1 MVTRVQSAG
10 VTLEPAGDLE
20 SIRDEWT
27 TAAQRS
33 GNVFATWEWA
43 VTWWRHF
50 GAGRPLLVTVC
61 RDGDGRLLGVLPLYL
76 STARPLRVVRFIG
89 SGPADR
95 QGPIGAPDDRPALA
109 RALLEALAG
118 TAPSWDVLLAER
130 LPCEESWD
138 RLLGAVPI
146 QREGCPVL
154 EIAGRSWDELLASA
168 SANFRQQVR
177 SRERRLARSHRLR
190 YRLTDD
196 PARLSRDVATLVRL
210 HEARWGSAGSGAF
223 RARRR
228 AFHEEFAG
236 LALRRGWLR
245 LWFLEL
251 DDRPVA
257 AWYGFRYGGA
267 EWFYQ
272 GGRDPAYDRLSVG
285 FVLMAH
291 TIREAADAGLAR
303 YHLLRGD
310 EPYKARFASADPGLA
325 TAALVRGARGRAA
338 LAAARAA
345 RALPPRGRRLLVR
358 LAGGGMM
365 VGTC

>member
-1 MVTRVQSAG
+1 MVTHVASAG
-10 VTLEPAGDLE
+10 MRLEIVGDLE
-20 SIRDEWT
+20 SIREDW
-27 TAAQRS
+27 TAAAERS
-33 GNVFATWEWA
+33 GNIFATWEWA

-50 GAGRPLLVTVC
+50 GAGRPLLATVC
-61 RDGDGRLLGVLPLYL
+61 RDGDERLLGVLPLYL
-76 STARPLRVVRFIG
+76 STARPLRVLRFLG

-95 QGPIGAPDDRPALA
+95 QGPICGPDDRPALA

-118 TAPSWDVLLAER
+118 TLPRWDVLLAER
-130 LPCEESWD
+130 LPSEEGWD
-138 RLLGAVPI
+138 RLLGTATI
-146 QREGCPVL
+146 RHESCPVL
-154 EIAGRSWDELLASA
+154 ELAGRSWDELLASA
-168 SANFRQQVR
+168 TANFRQQVR
-177 SRERRLARSHRLR
+177 SRERRLLRSHRLR
-190 YRLTDD
+190 FRLADD
-196 PARLSRDVATLVRL
+196 PARLPHDLATLVRL

-228 AFHEEFAG
+228 AFHEDFAA

-245 LWFLEL
+245 LWLLEL
-251 DDRPVA
+251 DDRPAA

-272 GGRDPAYDRLSVG
+272 GGRDPAHDRLSVG

-310 EPYKARFASADPGLA
+310 EAYKARFATADAGLA
-325 TAALVRGARGRAA
+325 TAALARGARGRAA

-345 RALPPRGRRLLVR
+345 QALPPPARRRLIR
-358 LAGGGMM
+358 LAG
-365 VGTC
+365 

>member
-1 MVTRVQSAG
+1 MVTDGPG
-10 VTLEPAGDLE
+10 VGLTLETVGDLE
-20 SIRDEWT
+20 SIRDDWT
-27 TAAQRS
+27 VAAERS
-33 GNVFATWEWA
+33 GNIFATWEWA

-76 STARPLRVVRFIG
+76 STARPLRVLRFVG

-95 QGPIGAPDDRPALA
+95 QGPIGAPEDRPALA

-118 TAPSWDVLLAER
+118 SLPRWDVLLAER

-138 RLLGAVPI
+138 RLLGAAPI
-146 QREGCPVL
+146 QRDSSPVL
-154 EIAGRSWDELLASA
+154 EIAGRGWDELLASS

-177 SRERRLARSHRLR
+177 SRERRLMRSHRLG
-190 YRLTDD
+190 YRLADEPD
-196 PARLSRDVATLVRL
+196 RLARDVATLVRL
-210 HEARWGSAGSGAF
+210 HQARWGAAGSGAF
-223 RARRR
+223 DARRR
-228 AFHEEFAG
+228 VFHEEFAA

-251 DDRPVA
+251 DDRAVA

-272 GGRDPAYDRLSVG
+272 AGRDPAYDRLSVG

-291 TIREAADAGLAR
+291 TVREAANAGLAR

-325 TAALVRGARGRAA
+325 TAALVRGVRGRAA

-345 RALPPRGRRLLVR
+345 LALPPRGRRLIVRLVR
-358 LAGGGMM
+358 
-365 VGTC
+365 